1 MTKFKLNDLK
11 FGLCILSLI
20 IGTIKGTSLYNN
32 YLENIINVL
41 ITVSIFLLGLVYQ
54 MKILK
59 YNKQN
64 KTVLKDTIIGSALL
78 WVLLLSLYNLCMAI
92 W

>member
-11 FGLCILSLI
+11 LGLCILSLV

-41 ITVSIFLLGLVYQ
+41 ITVSIFLLGLLYQ
-54 MKILK
+54 IKILK

-78 WVLLLSLYNLCMAI
+78 WVLLLGLYNLFMAI

>member
-11 FGLCILSLI
+11 LGLCIFGLI

-32 YLENIINVL
+32 YLANTINVL
-41 ITVSIFLLGLVYQ
+41 ITVSIFSFGLIYQ

-64 KTVLKDTIIGSALL
+64 KKVLKDTILSLALL
-78 WVLLLSLYNLCMAI
+78 WVLLLGLYNLFIAI

>member
-11 FGLCILSLI
+11 LGLCIFGLV

-78 WVLLLSLYNLCMAI
+78 WVLLLSLYNLFMAI

>member
-1 MTKFKLNDLK
+1 M
-11 FGLCILSLI
+11 GLI

-41 ITVSIFLLGLVYQ
+41 ITVSIFSFGLIYQ
-54 MKILK
+54 IKILN
-59 YNKQN
+59 YNKQS
-64 KTVLKDTIIGSALL
+64 KKVLKDKILGSALL
-78 WVLLLSLYNLCMAI
+78 WVLLLSLYNLFIAI